1 MTDTK
6 VLMDIFNR
14 GDYQSLYFKAKRTRT
29 CLVCGSIAQA
39 FRCQSSRLEY
49 DVSALCEQCQDKYF
63 HAKVPAEAEQ

>member
-6 VLMDIFNR
+6 ILMDIFNR
-14 GDYQSLYFKAKRTRT
+14 EDYQSLYFKAKRTRT
-29 CLVCGSIAQA
+29 CLVCGKQARA

-63 HAKVPAEAEQ
+63 HATYPVNAEQ

>member
-29 CLVCGSIAQA
+29 CLVCGRQAQA

-49 DVSALCEQCQDKYF
+49 DISALCEHCQDTYF
-63 HAKVPAEAEQ
+63 QANHPAKAEQ